1 MTTLEEIDAILSVE
15 KTVLGQV
22 RWQEDGSR
30 PERSVLVAPL
40 AIAGVGQGGLEFRAQ
55 ATLHTTP
62 QRGSAILLLRDG
74 KIERMNILPDH
85 THVNPFERGAGEH
98 RGRTLPAGSSRVYPW
113 ALNRAWPRSRSDNL
127 KVAILADENGD
138 DFLAALRWFA
148 ARCNVVGDFTPP
160 PWRPRML

>member
-1 MTTLEEIDAILSVE
+1 MTTLDDIDALLAAE

-22 RWQEDGSR
+22 QWQEDGSR
-30 PERSVLVAPL
+30 PERSLLVAPL
-40 AIAGVGQGGLEFRAQ
+40 AVNGIAQGGLELRAQ

-62 QRGSAILLLRDG
+62 QRGSAILLLGDG

-85 THVNPFERGAGEH
+85 SHANPFERGAGEH
-98 RGRTLPAGSSRVYPW
+98 RGFTLPAEVSRVYPW

-127 KVAILADENGD
+127 KVAILADQSGD

-148 ARCNVVGDFTPP
+148 ARCNVVGDFPPP